1 MSIFNHLK
9 TGNNNSSK
17 SAERQLE
24 EKLQNCETL
33 DQMFKAINEVYN
45 LETPLNGLQKGL
57 AKQYIQQFVPKI
69 VSFLSIK
76 PR

>member
-1 MSIFNHLK
+1 MSFFNS
-9 TGNNNSSK
+9 NNNSKK
-17 SAERQLE
+17 SAERALE
-24 EKLQNCETL
+24 EKLQNCQNLNE
-33 DQMFKAINEVYN
+33 MFKAINEVYN
-45 LETPLNGLQKGL
+45 LDASLNGMQKAL

>member
-1 MSIFNHLK
+1 MSFFNSS
-9 TGNNNSSK
+9 NNSKK
-17 SAERQLE
+17 SAERALE
-24 EKLQNCETL
+24 EKLQNCQNLNE
-33 DQMFKAINEVYN
+33 MFRAINEVYN
-45 LETPLNGLQKGL
+45 LDAPLNGMQKAL

>member
-1 MSIFNHLK
+1 MSFFNSS
-9 TGNNNSSK
+9 NNNSKK
-17 SAERQLE
+17 SAERALE
-24 EKLQNCETL
+24 EKLQNCQNLNE
-33 DQMFKAINEVYN
+33 MFKAINEVYN
-45 LETPLNGLQKGL
+45 LDAPLNGMQKAL